1 MHPSFGKN
9 NSLADA
15 VTSTLNRFNNL
26 NLKEYL
32 EEGDATHSSPQ
43 VQQGGL
49 FYLEQPQNLERANA
63 FIKRFLEG
71 NHIDPEQKI
80 LHLFGHLHQ
89 IGLVVDGYKGEKS
102 GTYDVYQYGK
112 EIRNPE
118 EDDATTSNILFPR
131 RRMRGNLKINK
142 TMVPGGQYMVDAELY
157 MSRN

>member
-1 MHPSFGKN
+1 MNPFGRKDT
-9 NSLADA
+9 LAA
-15 VTSTLNRFNNL
+15 TVASTLDRHRNMS
-26 NLKEYL
+26 LKEYL

-102 GTYDVYQYGK
+102 GTYDVYQYGG
-112 EIRNPE
+112 
-118 EDDATTSNILFPR
+118 DSQSR
-131 RRMRGNLKINK
+131 RRRCHDQQHS
-142 TMVPGGQYMVDAELY
+142 VPSQKNEG
-157 MSRN
+157 